1 MELLKNW
8 TACICITL
16 IISVI
21 FSLLTPRGRMA
32 GFYKMVITLFIFISI
47 VYPLKDFNNDFSK
60 LDTGISNEDF
70 ESGREKSIEAMI
82 NNQII
87 SVLKNK
93 EIKTISVLSN
103 VIIIDD
109 SISVNS
115 VSIAVSDEYDLDE
128 VKEIVFDELGIN
140 AEVHHIGN

>member
-1 MELLKNW
+1 
-8 TACICITL
+8 
-16 IISVI
+16 
-21 FSLLTPRGRMA
+21 MA

-60 LDTGISNEDF
+60 LETSISDEDF

-87 SVLKNK
+87 SILKNK
-93 EIKTISVLSN
+93 KIKTISVLSN
-103 VIIIDD
+103 VIIVDD